1 MYTEH
6 TLVIVQF
13 VKVKPT
19 PCCRIGIYSVA
30 LSMYLLLQTS
40 TASLL
45 GIINIDVLEQ
55 KEGSENLSV
64 IDKITPHWRKFA
76 DAIEME
82 PQTCEQIAAAHP
94 DDAQACC
101 KAMFLEW
108 LDGKADFPPTW
119 EVLLAKLTEIDLE
132 EIAMQLEEIL
142 DKEAEGSS
150 TDQDNAQVEETN
162 QDELQMGETDQNEAQ
177 VGATDQDEAQVG
189 ETDQD
194 EAEVGETDQNEAEMG
209 EIDQDEAQVGGTDQ
223 DEAQVGETDQDEAQM
238 GETDKDKAQVGKTDQ
253 DETQVVA
260 TDQDKGQVEETNQP
274 CPNICARTMFRISG
288 NGPHTFD
295 WRKHGFKLQIP
306 ENALPAGQ
314 TQCDVHITTTLP
326 NIQRLDLPDNS
337 IPVSAFYDISTTQ
350 KFSLPVTVEIQHCAK
365 TSKYGLLSFVISR
378 NEMPFKYL
386 DGGEF
391 PTDSSYGRI
400 TIAHFSKIGAIFKKV
415 SRKETNP
422 VSTATTSAKHP
433 AEATVEPCVRHYC
446 SQTFRERKELL
457 KWRVHFIITCNL
469 EVCKTVSFY
478 ELCMI

>member
-6 TLVIVQF
+6 TSVIVQF

-162 QDELQMGETDQNEAQ
+162 QDELQMGETDQDDAQ
-177 VGATDQDEAQVG
+177 VGAT
-189 ETDQD
+189 
-194 EAEVGETDQNEAEMG
+194 
-209 EIDQDEAQVGGTDQ
+209 DQDEAQVGGTDQ
-223 DEAQVGETDQDEAQM
+223 DEAQVGKTDQDEAQM
-238 GETDKDKAQVGKTDQ
+238 GETDK
-253 DETQVVA
+253 
-260 TDQDKGQVEETNQP
+260 DKGQVEETNQP